1 MAIND
6 TLLRDLLDFS
16 DEQGVLSFYVGHTP
30 AQAADPQ
37 PTAPI
42 ELRNQIKDLKSRLT
56 AEDPDA
62 AKAVTKRL
70 EAINGELNALLD
82 PKAHGQGRA
91 LFVGVADGRTASV
104 SLQIPFR
111 QRVVFHDGP
120 FVRPLVSALDEGRSA
135 GILIV
140 SRSAVRLLRWAV
152 GEVEELDSEE
162 FTVGDAQLA
171 DIKSGPSHGTP
182 ANPNQG
188 LVNKERFEDRIDEN
202 RNRFLRSVVDD
213 VAAQA
218 KEHGW
223 DRVVLS
229 GPVKLREFVGELLE
243 HAATNGLRVVHAEA
257 DWEHDS
263 PATIAQHVW
272 PVLRSVHERREQ
284 DLVDQ
289 VVERAGAKGAATL
302 GLREVCDALN
312 EGRVAH
318 LVFDDRLTLEGFRSS
333 EDTLHPEAAGPVAQ
347 SDGVELHREPLFVER
362 MIEKAISTGAQVTPI
377 SHAGSAPLGA
387 YDGVGALLRW

>member
-42 ELRNQIKDLKSRLT
+42 ELRNQIKDLKARLT
-56 AEDPDA
+56 DEDADT

-202 RNRFLRSVVDD
+202 RNRFLRSVADD

-229 GPVKLREFVGELLE
+229 GPAKLREFVGELLE

-284 DLVDQ
+284 DLVDPWSS
-289 VVERAGAKGAATL
+289 VPAPRAPRPSGCARCAT
-302 GLREVCDALN
+302 
-312 EGRVAH
+312 
-318 LVFDDRLTLEGFRSS
+318 RSTRAVS
-333 EDTLHPEAAGPVAQ
+333 PT
-347 SDGVELHREPLFVER
+347 SS
-362 MIEKAISTGAQVTPI
+362 STTGSP
-377 SHAGSAPLGA
+377 SRGSARPRTPCTRRPP
-387 YDGVGALLRW
+387 DRWHSPTGSSCTASRCSSSG

>member
-1 MAIND
+1 MTIND
-6 TLLRDLLDFS
+6 TLLRDLLDFT
-16 DEQGVLSFYVGHTP
+16 DGQGVLSFYVGHTP
-30 AQAADPQ
+30 ARAADPQ

-42 ELRNQIKDLKSRLT
+42 EIRNQIKDLKARL
-56 AEDPDA
+56 AEQDAEA
-62 AKAVTKRL
+62 AKAVERRL
-70 EAINGELNALLD
+70 EAINGELTALLD

-91 LFVGVADGRTASV
+91 LFVGVGDGRTASV
-104 SLQIPFR
+104 SLQIPFKE
-111 QRVVFHDGP
+111 RVIYHETP
-120 FVRPLVSALDEGRSA
+120 FVRPLVTALDEGRAA
-135 GILIV
+135 GILVV
-140 SRSAVRLLRWAV
+140 SRAAVRLLRWAV
-152 GEVEELDSEE
+152 GEVEELDRDE

-202 RNRFLRSVVDD
+202 RNRFLRTVADD

-223 DRVVLS
+223 DRLVLS
-229 GPVKLREFVGELLE
+229 GPAKLREFVGEQLT
-243 HAATNGLRVVHAEA
+243 HASSDGLRLVHAEQ
-257 DWEHDS
+257 DWEHDT
-263 PATIAQHVW
+263 PANIAQHVW
-272 PVLRSVHERREQ
+272 PLLRSVHEQREQ
-284 DLVDQ
+284 DLVDRLL
-289 VVERAGAKGAATL
+289 ERAGAKGAATL

-318 LVFDDRLTLEGFRSS
+318 LVFDDRLQLEGFRSS
-333 EDTLHPEAAGPVAQ
+333 EDTLHPDLTGPVAQ
-347 SDGVELHREPLFVER
+347 SDGVEFSREPLFVER
-362 MIEKAISTGAQVTPI
+362 MIEKAIATGAQVTPV